1 MEGCEKEYEAF
12 KAQKALEIQ
21 ALQADLAREREAKET
36 EMTWSA
42 FYRAEWDKL
51 NEEFLATKAELE
63 ALKAAQ
69 AGSVEEPSNRRRR
82 EM

>member
-1 MEGCEKEYEAF
+1 
-12 KAQKALEIQ
+12 
-21 ALQADLAREREAKET
+21 
-36 EMTWSA
+36 MTWSA